1 MRQALVIAGRELAE
15 RRLVFLAAAAF
26 ALLSVVIPFV
36 PGLHGN
42 PRDTIT
48 LGSLV
53 LALVFT
59 LGVAAILGATIVG
72 SEISAGRMSFY
83 FARPIGALSIWLG
96 KLAAALLLICSSFVI
111 VALPALVVGSP
122 AKKVLS
128 GDPSFHLF
136 SVAMFAAI
144 LFFLFHAVG
153 TMIRSRSGLIGFDF
167 AAAAIAG
174 VAIWMIAGPLVVARA
189 QSAAGHLYRGMIYG
203 GLLAAAVAGV
213 WQLIDGR
220 TDRRRSH
227 AAFSKAFW
235 SLIGVVL
242 LGGVAFVGWIVSAK
256 LGDIELK
263 SSIHAIE
270 APRGDWAIVTGQAS
284 RRFDYR
290 PMFLVNLNTG
300 SAERLRKPYWRSFFS
315 RDGKKLIALMP
326 LGKTRVVALPGAGDV
341 IFGRANVVVRDLATG
356 HQTET
361 NFPTSGFAE
370 IEANDDASR
379 LAIAENNVLTVYD
392 VVADRSLMS
401 VRFPWPASMSF
412 RTPELLSIYTVSG
425 RPKVLTAYVLDT
437 ARRSL
442 TKTAELTLPG
452 RDVSLSPSPD
462 GSKLLIASDAGESRF
477 LIVDGQTLQ
486 TLSAVAATPGMREST
501 PRYLSDGRI
510 AFGEMT
516 GGHVVLHVLGTDGV
530 TKTMDLGTGS
540 QLAILRQ
547 VAPGQVIV
555 DAGGTRLIDIE
566 RGIEVRR
573 VPGVVTVY
581 SGSGNGS
588 EWFYPRPMIN
598 SANVLLST
606 RPGLSSWN
614 ALTGETKT
622 LIGN

>member
-1 MRQALVIAGRELAE
+1 MNQTLVIAGREVVE
-15 RRLVFLAAAAF
+15 RRFVFLAAAAF
-26 ALLSVVIPFV
+26 ALLPVVIPFV
-36 PGLHGN
+36 PGLRVGR
-42 PRDTIT
+42 RDIIT
-48 LGSLV
+48 MGSLI
-53 LALVFT
+53 LASVFT
-59 LGVAAILGATIVG
+59 LAVAAILGATIVG
-72 SEISAGRMSFY
+72 NEISGGRMSFY
-83 FARPIGALSIWLG
+83 FARPLGAPAIWFG
-96 KLAAALLLICSSFVI
+96 KLAAALLLTGSSFLI
-111 VALPALVVGSP
+111 VFLPALLLGSP
-122 AKKVLS
+122 IAKVLS
-128 GDPSFHLF
+128 GDVGSLLF
-136 SVAMFAAI
+136 SVALLAAI

-167 AAAAIAG
+167 AAAAITA
-174 VAIWMIAGPLVVARA
+174 VAVWMIAGPLVQAMANR
-189 QSAAGHLYRGMIYG
+189 AAGHLYRGMIYG
-203 GLLAAAVAGV
+203 ALIAAALAGA

-220 TDRRRSH
+220 SDRRRSH

-242 LGGVAFVGWIVSAK
+242 LGGAAFVAWIVSAR

-326 LGKTRVVALPGAGDV
+326 LGKTRAAALPGAGDV
-341 IFGRANVVVRDLATG
+341 IFGRATVVVRDLATG

-361 NFPTSGFAE
+361 NFPTRGFAE

-379 LAIAENNVLTVYD
+379 LAIAEDNVLTVYD

-401 VRFPWPASMSF
+401 VRCPWPASMSF

-425 RPKVLTAYVLDT
+425 RPNVLTAYVLDT
-437 ARRSL
+437 AHRSL

-452 RDVSLSPSPD
+452 RDFSLSPSPD
-462 GSKLLIASDAGESRF
+462 GSKLLIAPDAGESRF

-540 QLAILRQ
+540 QLTILRE

-555 DAGGTRLIDIE
+555 DAGGTRVIDID
-566 RGIEVRR
+566 RGVEVRR
-573 VPGVVTVY
+573 VPGVLTTS
-581 SGSGNGS
+581 SGTGGGS
-588 EWFYPRPMIN
+588 WWFYPRPMIN
-598 SANVLLST
+598 SANVLLS
-606 RPGLSSWN
+606 RHGLLSWN
-614 ALTGETKT
+614 ALTGEAKT